1 MYTLV
6 SVHVFSFHSAA
17 TPILVIATCYLWS
30 QLKGQKPGR
39 FSNFFSSLVATPE
52 KSSPMDFRKNGSSN
66 VLVATIKYPQLTVF
80 SKLGSSLFF
89 GSYHQ
94 KSDNSKTSEILVA
107 TGSYK
112 KR

>member
-1 MYTLV
+1 
-6 SVHVFSFHSAA
+6 
-17 TPILVIATCYLWS
+17 
-30 QLKGQKPGR
+30 
-39 FSNFFSSLVATPE
+39 
-52 KSSPMDFRKNGSSN
+52 MDFRKNGSSN

-94 KSDNSKTSEILVA
+94 KLDNTKTSEKLVA